1 MYEARRSLAWR
12 TQVVPPFHG
21 LDLILEEDDVQLV
34 KDNFNN
40 FAKAY
45 YTRSGQIDGVP
56 AELVEYLI
64 GAVASAGDYGDIDRE
79 LERFS
84 ELEKAGFTDLALKIF
99 DDPMDGLRTVCDRI
113 VPKFT

>member
-21 LDLILEEDDVQLV
+21 LDLILEQDDVQLV
-34 KDNFNN
+34 KDNFDN

-56 AELVEYLI
+56 PELVEYLI
-64 GAVASAGDYGDIDRE
+64 HAVASAGDYGDIDRE
-79 LERFS
+79 LERYS
-84 ELEKAGFTDLALKIF
+84 ELERAGFTDLALKIF
-99 DDPMDGLRTVCDRI
+99 DDPMDGLKTICERV
-113 VPKFT
+113 VPKFA